1 MKNFRI
7 FFVAFFCLA
16 LFSSNNLYAEEIPT
30 FSQYKNSKKEASN
43 FLKKDEIK
51 NRSLY
56 KNEEEI
62 YKHSFII
69 SLDKVNGMADEIV
82 YDGAKKMS
90 HLEWDIKNLKM
101 LSLGF
106 NSQFSDGFG
115 ARIKFSNAINNGDG
129 KMVDY
134 DWIGKDPQGNDYDG
148 NKNHANWTHRSFSD
162 VKIQKAQQF
171 DIAGSYN
178 LYKDELKFNLGY
190 KYDRF
195 KWRDYCG
202 SYIYSSL
209 DDNDQIIV
217 FRDQVG
223 NFNGERGITYEQT
236 FNTPYIGL
244 EYQKE
249 LFDKEIYGNIFGN
262 YSNLVYAHDT
272 DIHHLTNYKFDEYF
286 KNGKY
291 YNWGANI
298 FGKVKENIYLGVGYE
313 YVYYPENRGYT
324 IMQDLDTG
332 ESYKYEDS
340 AGIINKFS
348 KISLNLKYNF
358 TTNSTL

>member
-7 FFVAFFCLA
+7 FFGAFFCLA

-43 FLKKDEIK
+43 FSKKDEINNK
-51 NRSLY
+51 SLNQ
-56 KNEEEI
+56 NEEEI

-69 SLDKVNGMADEIV
+69 SFDKVNGMADEIV
-82 YDGAKKMS
+82 YNGAKKVS

-134 DWIGKDPQGNDYDG
+134 DWIGKNYDG
-148 NKNHANWTHRSFSD
+148 NKNHANWTDRSISD

-195 KWRDYCG
+195 KWRDYGG
-202 SYIYSSL
+202 SFIYSYGG
-209 DDNDQIIV
+209 
-217 FRDQVG
+217 FRNNVG
-223 NFNGERGITYEQT
+223 NFNFQRGITYEQT

-272 DIHHLTNYKFDEYF
+272 DIHHLTNYKYDEYF

-313 YVYYPENRGYT
+313 YVYYPENRGYM
-324 IMQDLDTG
+324 IRQDLATG

-358 TTNSTL
+358 TTNLTL

>member
-1 MKNFRI
+1 MNNFRI

-16 LFSSNNLYAEEIPT
+16 LFSSNNLYAKEKQS
-30 FSQYKNSKKEASN
+30 FSKNKKSQEKS
-43 FLKKDEIK
+43 LKTSQENKIK
-51 NRSLY
+51 NKSLNQ
-56 KNEEEI
+56 NEEEI

-148 NKNHANWTHRSFSD
+148 NKNHANWTHRSISD

-195 KWRDYCG
+195 KWRDYGG
-202 SYIYSSL
+202 SYIYSR
-209 DDNDQIIV
+209 NGG
-217 FRDQVG
+217 FRNYVG
-223 NFNGERGITYEQT
+223 NFNDERGITYEQT
-236 FNTPYIGL
+236 FKTPYIGL

-249 LFDKEIYGNIFGN
+249 LFDKEIYANIFGN
-262 YSNLVYAHDT
+262 YSNLVYAHDA
-272 DIHHLTNYKFDEYF
+272 DIHHQRNLKFDEYF

-291 YNWGANI
+291 YNWGGNI
-298 FGKVKENIYLGVGYE
+298 FSKVKENLYLGLGYE

-324 IMQDLDTG
+324 IIKDLATG

>member
-1 MKNFRI
+1 MKNFKG
-7 FFVAFFCLA
+7 FFCL
-16 LFSSNNLYAEEIPT
+16 FFFFCHELYAEKIPT
-30 FSQYKNSKKEASN
+30 FSQYKKSKKEASN
-43 FLKKDEIK
+43 FLKNDEIK

-56 KNEEEI
+56 KNEEEV

-82 YDGAKKMS
+82 YNGAKKLS

-134 DWIGKDPQGNDYDG
+134 DWIGKNYDG
-148 NKNHANWTHRSFSD
+148 NKNHANWTDRSISD

-178 LYKDELKFNLGY
+178 LYKDEFKFNLGY
-190 KYDRF
+190 KNDRF
-195 KWRDYCG
+195 KWRDYGG
-202 SYIYSSL
+202 SFVYS
-209 DDNDQIIV
+209 DGG
-217 FRDQVG
+217 FRNYVG

-236 FNTPYIGL
+236 FETPYIGL

-286 KNGKY
+286 KNGEY

-298 FGKVKENIYLGVGYE
+298 FSKVKENLYLGVGYE

-324 IMQDLDTG
+324 IMQDLATG
-332 ESYKYEDS
+332 ESYKYENS

>member
-1 MKNFRI
+1 MKNFKG
-7 FFVAFFCLA
+7 FFCL
-16 LFSSNNLYAEEIPT
+16 FFFFCHELYAEKIPT
-30 FSQYKNSKKEASN
+30 FSQYKKSKKEASN
-43 FLKKDEIK
+43 FLKNDEIK

-56 KNEEEI
+56 KNEEEV

-82 YDGAKKMS
+82 YNGAKKLS

-134 DWIGKDPQGNDYDG
+134 DWIGKNYDG
-148 NKNHANWTHRSFSD
+148 NKNHANWTHRSISD

-178 LYKDELKFNLGY
+178 LYKDEFKFNLGY
-190 KYDRF
+190 KNDRF
-195 KWRDYCG
+195 KWRDYGG
-202 SYIYSSL
+202 SFVYS
-209 DDNDQIIV
+209 DGG
-217 FRDQVG
+217 FRNYVG

-236 FNTPYIGL
+236 FETPYIGL

-286 KNGKY
+286 KNGEY

-298 FGKVKENIYLGVGYE
+298 FSKVKENLYLGVGYE

-324 IMQDLDTG
+324 IMQDLATG
-332 ESYKYEDS
+332 ESYKYENS

>member
-1 MKNFRI
+1 MKNFKG
-7 FFVAFFCLA
+7 FFCL
-16 LFSSNNLYAEEIPT
+16 FFFFCHELYAEKIPT
-30 FSQYKNSKKEASN
+30 FSQYKKSKKEASN
-43 FLKKDEIK
+43 FLKNDEIK

-56 KNEEEI
+56 KNEEEV

-82 YDGAKKMS
+82 YNGAKKLS

-134 DWIGKDPQGNDYDG
+134 DWIGKNYDG
-148 NKNHANWTHRSFSD
+148 NKNHANWTDRSISD

-178 LYKDELKFNLGY
+178 LYKDEFKFNLGY
-190 KYDRF
+190 KNDRF
-195 KWRDYCG
+195 KWRDYGG
-202 SYIYSSL
+202 SFVYS
-209 DDNDQIIV
+209 DGG
-217 FRDQVG
+217 FRNYVG

-236 FNTPYIGL
+236 FETPYIGL

-272 DIHHLTNYKFDEYF
+272 DIHHLTNYKYDEYF
-286 KNGKY
+286 KNGEY

-298 FGKVKENIYLGVGYE
+298 FSKVKENLYLGVGYE
-313 YVYYPENRGYT
+313 YVYYPENRGYM
-324 IMQDLDTG
+324 IRQDLATS

>member
-1 MKNFRI
+1 MKNFKG
-7 FFVAFFCLA
+7 FFCL
-16 LFSSNNLYAEEIPT
+16 FFFFCSELYAEKIPT
-30 FSQYKNSKKEASN
+30 FSQYKNSKEEASN
-43 FLKKDEIK
+43 FLNKDEIK
-51 NRSLY
+51 NKSLNQ
-56 KNEEEI
+56 NEEKI

-82 YDGAKKMS
+82 YDGGKKMS

-106 NSQFSDGFG
+106 NSELSDGFG
-115 ARIKFSNAINNGDG
+115 ARIKFSNAINGGNGG
-129 KMVDY
+129 MVDY
-134 DWIGKDPQGNDYDG
+134 DWIGKDPYGNDYDG
-148 NKNHANWTHRSFSD
+148 NKNHASWTDRSISD

-171 DIAGSYN
+171 DIAGSFN
-178 LYKDELKFNLGY
+178 LYKDEFKFNLGY

-195 KWRDYCG
+195 KWRDYG
-202 SYIYSSL
+202 ISYIYS
-209 DDNDQIIV
+209 DNGG
-217 FRDQVG
+217 FRNYVG

-249 LFDKEIYGNIFGN
+249 LFDKKIYGNIFGN
-262 YSNLVYAHDT
+262 YSNLVYARDT
-272 DIHHLTNYKFDEYF
+272 DIHHQRNLKFDGYF

-291 YNWGANI
+291 YNLGANI

-313 YVYYPENRGYT
+313 YVYYPENQGYT
-324 IMQDLDTG
+324 IIKDLATN
-332 ESYKYEDS
+332 ESYKNEDS

-348 KISLNLKYNF
+348 KVSISLKYNF

>member
-1 MKNFRI
+1 MKNFKG
-7 FFVAFFCLA
+7 FFCL
-16 LFSSNNLYAEEIPT
+16 FFFFCHELYAEKIPT
-30 FSQYKNSKKEASN
+30 FSQYKKSKKEASN
-43 FLKKDEIK
+43 FLKNDEIK

-56 KNEEEI
+56 KNEEEV

-82 YDGAKKMS
+82 YNGAKKLS

-134 DWIGKDPQGNDYDG
+134 DWIGKNYDG
-148 NKNHANWTHRSFSD
+148 NKNHANWTDRSISD

-178 LYKDELKFNLGY
+178 LYKDEFKFNLGY
-190 KYDRF
+190 KNDRF
-195 KWRDYCG
+195 KWRDYGG
-202 SYIYSSL
+202 SFVYS
-209 DDNDQIIV
+209 DGG
-217 FRDQVG
+217 FRNYVG

-236 FNTPYIGL
+236 FETPYIGL

-272 DIHHLTNYKFDEYF
+272 DIHHLTNYKYDEYF
-286 KNGKY
+286 KNGEY

-298 FGKVKENIYLGVGYE
+298 FSKVKENLYLGVGYE

-324 IMQDLDTG
+324 IMQDLATG
-332 ESYKYEDS
+332 ESYKYENS

>member
-1 MKNFRI
+1 MKNFKG
-7 FFVAFFCLA
+7 FFCLFFF
-16 LFSSNNLYAEEIPT
+16 LCHELYAEKIPT
-30 FSQYKNSKKEASN
+30 FSQYKKSKKEASN
-43 FLKKDEIK
+43 FLKNDEIK

-56 KNEEEI
+56 KNEEEV

-82 YDGAKKMS
+82 YNGAKKLS

-134 DWIGKDPQGNDYDG
+134 DWIGKNYDG
-148 NKNHANWTHRSFSD
+148 NKNHANWTHRSISD

-178 LYKDELKFNLGY
+178 LYKDEFKFNLGY
-190 KYDRF
+190 KNDRF
-195 KWRDYCG
+195 KWRDYGG
-202 SYIYSSL
+202 SFVYS
-209 DDNDQIIV
+209 DGG
-217 FRDQVG
+217 FRNYVG

-236 FNTPYIGL
+236 FETPYIGL

-272 DIHHLTNYKFDEYF
+272 DIHHLKNYKFDEYF
-286 KNGKY
+286 KNGEY

-298 FGKVKENIYLGVGYE
+298 FSKVKENLYLGVGYE

-324 IMQDLDTG
+324 IMQDLATG
-332 ESYKYEDS
+332 ESYKYENS

>member
-1 MKNFRI
+1 MKNFKG
-7 FFVAFFCLA
+7 FFCVFIFLC
-16 LFSSNNLYAEEIPT
+16 NELYAEEIPT

-43 FLKKDEIK
+43 FSKKDEINNK
-51 NRSLY
+51 SLNQ
-56 KNEEEI
+56 NEEEI

-69 SLDKVNGMADEIV
+69 SLDKVNGMGDEIV
-82 YDGAKKMS
+82 HDGAKKIS

-101 LSLGF
+101 FSLGF
-106 NSQFSDGFG
+106 NSQFSNGFG
-115 ARIKFSNAINNGDG
+115 ARIKFSTAINNGDG

-134 DWIGKDPQGNDYDG
+134 DWIGKNYDG
-148 NKNHANWTHRSFSD
+148 NINHANWNHRSISD

-195 KWRDYCG
+195 KWRDYGG

-209 DDNDQIIV
+209 DENYEPIA

-223 NFNGERGITYEQT
+223 NFNFQRNITYEQN
-236 FNTPYIGL
+236 FRTPYIGL

-262 YSNLVYAHDT
+262 FSNLVYAHDI
-272 DIHHLTNYKFDEYF
+272 DIHHQRNLKFDGYF
-286 KNGKY
+286 NNGKY

-298 FGKVKENIYLGVGYE
+298 FGKVKKNIYLGVGYE
-313 YVYYPENRGYT
+313 YVYYPENRGYK
-324 IMQDLDTG
+324 ILKDLDTN
-332 ESYKYEDS
+332 ESYRNDDS

>member
-1 MKNFRI
+1 MKNFKG
-7 FFVAFFCLA
+7 FFCL
-16 LFSSNNLYAEEIPT
+16 FFFFCHELYAEKIPT
-30 FSQYKNSKKEASN
+30 FSQYKKSKKEASN
-43 FLKKDEIK
+43 FLKNDEIK

-56 KNEEEI
+56 KNEEEV

-82 YDGAKKMS
+82 YNGAKKLS

-106 NSQFSDGFG
+106 NSQFLDGFG

-134 DWIGKDPQGNDYDG
+134 DWIGKNYDG
-148 NKNHANWTHRSFSD
+148 NKNHANWTDRSISD

-178 LYKDELKFNLGY
+178 LYKDEFKFNLGY
-190 KYDRF
+190 KNDRF
-195 KWRDYCG
+195 KWRDYGG
-202 SYIYSSL
+202 SFVYSG
-209 DDNDQIIV
+209 NGG
-217 FRDQVG
+217 FRNYVG

-236 FNTPYIGL
+236 FETPYIGL

-286 KNGKY
+286 KNGEY

-298 FGKVKENIYLGVGYE
+298 FSKVKENLYLGVGYE

-324 IMQDLDTG
+324 IMQDLATG
-332 ESYKYEDS
+332 ESYKYENS

>member
-1 MKNFRI
+1 MKNFKG
-7 FFVAFFCLA
+7 FFCL
-16 LFSSNNLYAEEIPT
+16 FFFFCHELYAEKIPT
-30 FSQYKNSKKEASN
+30 FSQYKKSKKEASN
-43 FLKKDEIK
+43 FLKNDEIK

-56 KNEEEI
+56 KNEEEV

-82 YDGAKKMS
+82 YNGAKKLS

-134 DWIGKDPQGNDYDG
+134 DWIGKNYDG
-148 NKNHANWTHRSFSD
+148 NKNHANWTDRSISD

-178 LYKDELKFNLGY
+178 LYKDEFKFNLGY
-190 KYDRF
+190 KNDRF
-195 KWRDYCG
+195 KWRDYGG
-202 SYIYSSL
+202 SYIYS
-209 DDNDQIIV
+209 DGGFRND
-217 FRDQVG
+217 VG

-236 FNTPYIGL
+236 FETPYIGL

-286 KNGKY
+286 KNGEY

-298 FGKVKENIYLGVGYE
+298 FSKVKENLYLGVGYE

-324 IMQDLDTG
+324 IMQDLATG
-332 ESYKYEDS
+332 ESYKYENS

>member
-1 MKNFRI
+1 MKNFKGFLCL
-7 FFVAFFCLA
+7 FFFFC
-16 LFSSNNLYAEEIPT
+16 NELYAEEIPT

-43 FLKKDEIK
+43 FSKKDEINNK
-51 NRSLY
+51 SLNQ
-56 KNEEEI
+56 NEEEI

-82 YDGAKKMS
+82 YNGAKKVS

-134 DWIGKDPQGNDYDG
+134 DWIGKNYDG
-148 NKNHANWTHRSFSD
+148 NKNHANWTHRSISD

-195 KWRDYCG
+195 KWRDYGG
-202 SYIYSSL
+202 SYIYSG
-209 DDNDQIIV
+209 NGG
-217 FRDQVG
+217 FRNYVG
-223 NFNGERGITYEQT
+223 NFNDERGITYEQT

-272 DIHHLTNYKFDEYF
+272 DIHHLKNYKFDEYF
-286 KNGKY
+286 KNGEY

-298 FGKVKENIYLGVGYE
+298 FSKVKENLYLGVGYE

-324 IMQDLDTG
+324 IMQDLATG
-332 ESYKYEDS
+332 ESYKYENS

>member
-1 MKNFRI
+1 MKNFKG
-7 FFVAFFCLA
+7 FFCVFIFLC
-16 LFSSNNLYAEEIPT
+16 NELYAEEIPT
-30 FSQYKNSKKEASN
+30 FSQYYNSKKEASN
-43 FLKKDEIK
+43 SLKNDQIK

-56 KNEEEI
+56 KNEEEV

-69 SLDKVNGMADEIV
+69 SLDKANGMADEIV
-82 YDGAKKMS
+82 YDEAKKIS
-90 HLEWDIKNLKM
+90 QLEWDIKNLKM

-106 NSQFSDGFG
+106 NSQFSDSFG

-129 KMVDY
+129 KMIDY
-134 DWIGKDPQGNDYDG
+134 DWIGKNYDG
-148 NKNHANWTHRSFSD
+148 NINYANWTHRSISD

-178 LYKDELKFNLGY
+178 LYKDELKFNLGF
-190 KYDRF
+190 KNDRF
-195 KWRDYCG
+195 KWRDYGG

-209 DDNDQIIV
+209 DENYEPIA

-223 NFNGERGITYEQT
+223 NFNGERGITYEQN
-236 FNTPYIGL
+236 FRTPYIGL

-272 DIHHLTNYKFDEYF
+272 DIHHQGNLKFDEYF

-298 FGKVKENIYLGVGYE
+298 FSKVKENLYLGVGYE
-313 YVYYPENRGYT
+313 YVYYPENRGYM
-324 IMQDLDTG
+324 IVQDLATG
-332 ESYKYEDS
+332 ESYKYENS

>member
-16 LFSSNNLYAEEIPT
+16 LFSSNNLFAKDIPT

-43 FLKKDEIK
+43 FSKKDEINNK
-51 NRSLY
+51 SLNQ
-56 KNEEEI
+56 NEEEI

-69 SLDKVNGMADEIV
+69 SFDKVNGMADEIV
-82 YDGAKKMS
+82 YNGAKKVS

-134 DWIGKDPQGNDYDG
+134 DWIGKNYDG
-148 NKNHANWTHRSFSD
+148 NKNHANWTHRSISD

-178 LYKDELKFNLGY
+178 LYKDEFKFNLGY
-190 KYDRF
+190 KNDRF
-195 KWRDYCG
+195 KWRDYGG
-202 SYIYSSL
+202 SFVYS
-209 DDNDQIIV
+209 DGG
-217 FRDQVG
+217 FRNYVG
-223 NFNGERGITYEQT
+223 NFNFQRGITYEQT
-236 FNTPYIGL
+236 FRTPYIGL

-262 YSNLVYAHDT
+262 YSNLVYARDI
-272 DIHHLTNYKFDEYF
+272 DIHHQRNLKFDGYF

-291 YNWGANI
+291 YNLGANI
-298 FGKVKENIYLGVGYE
+298 FSKVNENIYLGVGYE

-324 IMQDLDTG
+324 IMKDLDTNK
-332 ESYKYEDS
+332 SYRYENS
-340 AGIINKFS
+340 AGIRNEFS
-348 KISLNLKYNF
+348 KISVNLKYNF
-358 TTNSTL
+358 ATTSTL

>member
-1 MKNFRI
+1 MKNFKG
-7 FFVAFFCLA
+7 FFCLV
-16 LFSSNNLYAEEIPT
+16 FFFCNELYAEKIPT

-43 FLKKDEIK
+43 FLEKAEIK
-51 NRSLY
+51 NKSLNQ
-56 KNEEEI
+56 NEEEV

-69 SLDKVNGMADEIV
+69 SLDKVKGIADEIV
-82 YDGAKKMS
+82 YNGAKKVS

-106 NSQFSDGFG
+106 NSEFSDGFG
-115 ARIKFSNAINNGDG
+115 ARIKLSNAINGGNGG
-129 KMVDY
+129 MVDY
-134 DWIGKDPQGNDYDG
+134 DWIGENYDG
-148 NKNHANWTHRSFSD
+148 NLKHENWTDRSISD
-162 VKIQKAQQF
+162 VKIQKAQQL

-195 KWRDYCG
+195 KWRDYGG
-202 SYIYSSL
+202 SYIYSE
-209 DDNDQIIV
+209 NGG
-217 FRDQVG
+217 FRNYVG
-223 NFNGERGITYEQT
+223 NFNGKRGISYEQN
-236 FNTPYIGL
+236 FETPYIGL

-249 LFDKEIYGNIFGN
+249 LFDKKIYGNIFGN

-272 DIHHLTNYKFDEYF
+272 DIHHLKNYKFDEYF
-286 KNGKY
+286 KNGEY

-298 FGKVKENIYLGVGYE
+298 FGKVKENIYLGIGYE

-324 IMQDLDTG
+324 IMKDLATN
-332 ESYKYEDS
+332 ESYRYDNS
-340 AGIINKFS
+340 AGIRNKFS
-348 KISLNLKYNF
+348 KVSLNLKYNF

>member
-1 MKNFRI
+1 MKNFKG
-7 FFVAFFCLA
+7 FFCL
-16 LFSSNNLYAEEIPT
+16 FFFFCHELYAEKIPT
-30 FSQYKNSKKEASN
+30 FSQYKKSKKEASN
-43 FLKKDEIK
+43 FLKNDEIK

-56 KNEEEI
+56 KNEEEV

-82 YDGAKKMS
+82 YNGAKKLS

-134 DWIGKDPQGNDYDG
+134 DWIGKNYDG
-148 NKNHANWTHRSFSD
+148 NKNHANWTDRSISD

-178 LYKDELKFNLGY
+178 LYKDEFKFNLGY
-190 KYDRF
+190 KNDRF
-195 KWRDYCG
+195 KWRDYGG
-202 SYIYSSL
+202 SFVYS
-209 DDNDQIIV
+209 DGG
-217 FRDQVG
+217 FRNYVG

-236 FNTPYIGL
+236 FETPYIGL

-272 DIHHLTNYKFDEYF
+272 DIHHLTNYKYDEYF
-286 KNGKY
+286 KNGEY

-298 FGKVKENIYLGVGYE
+298 FSKVKENLYLGVGYE

-324 IMQDLDTG
+324 IMQDLATG

-340 AGIINKFS
+340 A
-348 KISLNLKYNF
+348 
-358 TTNSTL
+358 